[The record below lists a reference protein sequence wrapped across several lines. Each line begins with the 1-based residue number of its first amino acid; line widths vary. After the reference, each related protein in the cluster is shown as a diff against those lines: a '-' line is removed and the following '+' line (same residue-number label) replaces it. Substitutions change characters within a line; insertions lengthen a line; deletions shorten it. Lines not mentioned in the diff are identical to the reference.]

1 MKVSDNVGMV
11 LIVLCAMVVLLVGK
25 MPEADVVVVLTAMS
39 LVILMVVEVVFLE
52 KTKEVSVS
60 FELLAVSSE
69 VLRGLAMRVKELMV
83 MSDWGLNPGGQR
95 MQAQERILVE
105 EIFIEV
111 VVVSLSELLS
121 DDRESELSDDREERL
136 SEDNLSSCN
145 MS

>member
-1 MKVSDNVGMV
+1 MVVKVSDNVGMV

-69 VLRGLAMRVKELMV
+69 VLAGLATRVKELIV
-83 MSDWGLNPGGQR
+83 MSG
-95 MQAQERILVE
+95 
-105 EIFIEV
+105 
-111 VVVSLSELLS
+111 
-121 DDRESELSDDREERL
+121 
-136 SEDNLSSCN
+136 
-145 MS
+145 

>member
-1 MKVSDNVGMV
+1 
-11 LIVLCAMVVLLVGK
+11 
-25 MPEADVVVVLTAMS
+25 
-39 LVILMVVEVVFLE
+39 
-52 KTKEVSVS
+52 
-60 FELLAVSSE
+60 
-69 VLRGLAMRVKELMV
+69 
-83 MSDWGLNPGGQR
+83 

-111 VVVSLSELLS
+111 VVVVNLSELLS